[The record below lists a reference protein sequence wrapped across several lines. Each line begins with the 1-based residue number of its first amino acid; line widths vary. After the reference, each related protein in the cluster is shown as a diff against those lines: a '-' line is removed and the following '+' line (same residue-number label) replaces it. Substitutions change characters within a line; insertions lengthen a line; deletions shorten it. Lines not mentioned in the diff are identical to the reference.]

1 MKLYDRLSQ
10 LHVDALM
17 RVFPNHQHQ
26 GFSLAHNTNDTMFE
40 YLDKNPDKAK
50 RFARAM
56 RSFSSSL
63 GHQAFVVIKGYAWE
77 SLGQGLVVDIG
88 GSQGHVSIALAQSY
102 PSLSFIVQDRGEV
115 IKGAAEALPGD
126 LSHRITFMAHDFF
139 TDQPVKADVYLLRRV
154 LHDWS
159 DSHCINILQGLVP
172 SLKKGARII
181 VNDGIMPDPGKLP
194 YLAERQAR

>member
-1 MKLYDRLSQ
+1 MW
-10 LHVDALM
+10 
-17 RVFPNHQHQ
+17 VFPNHQHQ

-50 RFARAM
+50 RFAGAM

-63 GHQAFVVIKGYAWE
+63 GHQPFAVIKGYAWE
-77 SLGQGLVVDIG
+77 SLGQGLVIDIG

-115 IKGAAEALPGD
+115 IKGAAEALPD
-126 LSHRITFMAHDFF
+126 DMSHRITFMAHDFL
-139 TDQPVKADVYLLRRV
+139 TNQPVKADAYLLRRV

-159 DSHCINILQGLVP
+159 DSCCINILRGLVP
-172 SLKKGARII
+172 SLKEGARII
-181 VNDGIMPDPGKLP
+181 VNDGIAPDPGRLP
-194 YLAERQAR
+194 YLTERQAR